1 MNTSKTNSLQNE
13 LRDKVDLFL
22 SHWKFISACLILALG
37 IAFLFLR
44 YANYQYQATA
54 IIKIN
59 SDKQQK
65 QLPEI
70 SALQDYGLFSSDY
83 TNVTDEIEIIK
94 SRALVRQVVEDLKLN
109 IKYYVKGKIKEQ
121 EVYKN
126 PPVILNFFESDSI
139 INSVDTT
146 LFLKMKSINKF
157 TLSNEEGSEIF
168 NYEGDNAKEYAFG
181 DRITSGFGDFI
192 ITPNTGKY
200 DITPGTS
207 LKIQLSDITRVVE
220 QYQGKVKTSNEKGS
234 NIIKI
239 SLNENIKYKAALVLD
254 KLVEKYNND
263 VIEDKEKVVEATSNF
278 INNRLNVVSNELE
291 QVDFTAETLQKNNRL
306 TALGSQADIFLQS
319 EKAND
324 AKIINTT
331 NQIQLID
338 YMKDHLN
345 NNDSDS
351 DLLPADVGI
360 ADNSVMQ
367 ITKSHNELVLQRDRI
382 LKNSTDKN
390 PTVINLNEQIAALK
404 QNLNQSL
411 DNIKSANSITLNALN
426 REDARI
432 SSQLYSA
439 PTKAR
444 QFRDVKRQQDIKE
457 SLYLYLLQKREE
469 TAISQGMSSPNAKI
483 VDKAYTTMNPVS
495 PKKMVVYLA
504 AFILGL
510 ALPIGLIYTKDLLNT
525 NIESKADLEK
535 VVSIPYLG
543 DIPKSN
549 KKNLM
554 IKRVDYSPKAEAF
567 RIIRSNIN
575 FLLQKHKSDCKTI
588 FVTSTKAQEGK
599 SHTSTNLAKSFSFS
613 EKKVLLIETDIR
625 VPRVNDYLDITPDK
639 GLTNYISD
647 ASLSVSDVTF
657 TIKDNPFLD
666 VIPSGAIPPNPA
678 ELLMNERVAEL
689 FDIAKKSY
697 DYIVVDTAAVGLV
710 TDTLL
715 ISDHADIFVY
725 VVSANNID
733 KRELHIAQTLYEEKR
748 LPNMAVLLNGT
759 LKRKGYGYGYGNNP
773 QRKKKKFGII

>member
-525 NIESKADLEK
+525 TIESKADLEK

-678 ELLMNERVAEL
+678 ELLMSERVAEL